1 MTERPRPDM
10 DKVRDAMREH
20 DEREDAE
27 PVEPTSDEDDAG
39 DDDDEAET

>member
-20 DEREDAE
+20 DEREDTAPE
-27 PVEPTSDEDDAG
+27 PEPEEAGTDEP
-39 DDDDEAET
+39 DDDGDT